1 MNRQRLEEWI
11 KESGA
16 TETTTF
22 YANRINYFFAT
33 LPDGWTAIFENNNG
47 DYTPLI
53 QAADRAHAESYCIL
67 REPLPV
73 PAQRI

>member
-1 MNRQRLEEWI
+1 MTRQKLEEWI
-11 KESGA
+11 KENKV
-16 TETTTF
+16 TETATF

-33 LPDGWTAIFENNNG
+33 LPDGWTAIFESDNG

-53 QAADRAHAESYCIL
+53 QAADKAHAESYCIM